1 MKKKHRF
8 GDRKEGRRLRTLPP
22 ISYVS
27 PYLMPSRTGAQN
39 LIADTVDITETDKF
53 LRELK
58 SKGYKNISVLHIII
72 AAYIRSLTTRPALN
86 RFCSGQKLYHR
97 DDIEII
103 MTVKKDMSLKSEDTI
118 VKVKFELTDTL
129 LDVYEKFNAAF
140 SEAIAEESDTDLDKV
155 LGVLVKFPGFVFRT
169 AVALLKFMDYY
180 GLIPKSLLDVSP
192 FHGSMVL
199 TSMGSLGIPPV
210 FHHLYNFGNAPIFTS
225 YGRKYHQNV
234 LKDDGTVD
242 KRIYMDLKV
251 SVDERI
257 CDGFYFASAFKMI
270 KKKIATPEVLMTP
283 PEEIVEDID

>member
-1 MKKKHRF
+1 MKRKHRF

-27 PYLMPSRTGAQN
+27 PYLMPTRTGAQN

-53 LRELK
+53 LRKLREQ
-58 SKGYKNISVLHIII
+58 GYKNISILHIII
-72 AAYIRSLTTRPALN
+72 AAYVRSLTVRPALN

-103 MTVKKDMSLKSEDTI
+103 MTVKKEMSLQSEDTI

-129 LDVYEKFNAAF
+129 IDVYNKFNAAIE
-140 SEAIAEESDTDLDKV
+140 EAVAEESNTDLDKT
-155 LGVLVKFPGFVFRT
+155 LGVLVKLPGFIFRG
-169 AVALLKFMDYY
+169 AVSILKFLDYY
-180 GLIPKSLLDVSP
+180 GLMPRALLDVSP

-234 LKDDGTVD
+234 LNDDGTV
-242 KRIYMDLKV
+242 KKITFMDMKV

-257 CDGFYFASAFKMI
+257 CDGFYFASAFKLI
-270 KKKIATPEVLMTP
+270 KKMIASPEVLMTP
-283 PEEIVEDID
+283 PEKIVEDID

>member
-270 KKKIATPEVLMTP
+270 KKMIATPEVLMTP